1 MDLLMTYL
9 LFCALPLLLAW
20 AAIVGA
26 GLLLIRWSE
35 RGVRREQQTYMPPP
49 TGGLEQVLRG
59 WKTPDGAVIKSP

>member
-1 MDLLMTYL
+1 MDLLITYL
-9 LFCALPLLLAW
+9 LFCALPLLLTW

-49 TGGLEQVLRG
+49 TGGLEQMLRR
-59 WKTPDGAVIKSP
+59 WKAPAEAVNQSL